1 MRFVTKT
8 IHAYLDYPV
17 AALLMAMP
25 FLLQLGSSHP
35 LAKWLSV
42 ATGIAALVLTIF
54 TDHKLGVFR
63 VLPYS
68 FHLAVDF
75 LVGVVFAIAPVRTG
89 VQRSRCDVLL
99 GQRRR
104 RADSGEPA
112 QARGSATARHRL
124 MASPCRP
131 GFSGPGRLGFT
142 SYIEF
147 ERTCQRPI
155 IAGPSRVVSSTSTH
169 SRPAKRL

>member
-25 FLLQLGSSHP
+25 FLLQLGSSNP

-42 ATGIAALVLTIF
+42 ATGLAALVLTIF
-54 TDHKLGVFR
+54 TDHKLGIIR

-75 LVGVVFAIAPVRTG
+75 LVGVVFVIAPFALG
-89 VQRSRCDVLL
+89 LSGIDAIFYWANAAAVL
-99 GQRRR
+99 
-104 RADSGEPA
+104 
-112 QARGSATARHRL
+112 T
-124 MASPCRP
+124 
-131 GFSGPGRLGFT
+131 
-142 SYIEF
+142 
-147 ERTCQRPI
+147 
-155 IAGPSRVVSSTSTH
+155 VVSAHWTDCVFILD
-169 SRPAKRL
+169 RR